1 VNNLDITPAMTTR
14 ALKGQATPLA
24 DWSLIS
30 AQNLTID
37 PKRTASCASRKVAIL
52 AYIVISVLLR

>member
-1 VNNLDITPAMTTR
+1 MTTR